1 MPNSVMRVILLCA
14 GYGTRLEKDLQ
25 ESNVSDFKSLRGR
38 PKGLLPIKEKAL
50 LSFWFEEF
58 NGIEDINEVIIV
70 TNDKFL
76 EQFAKSRKWYAADY
90 DQAKIQI
97 VSDGSFSNESRL
109 GAVADIKFGLD
120 HTATGETDDVLV
132 IAGDT
137 LFQKDFKLCEFIAK
151 FQEMKRQSI
160 GRDGGQGLALITE
173 CPCPEDEVHKHGIIE
188 VDPNGRVTSFK
199 EKPKISETQSR
210 SQSPCFYLLDAKCQ
224 EFIVDFLEETS
235 TLPLEKRDAPG
246 NFLAYLIPKSN
257 VFAYKTSGRF
267 DVGNLHS
274 YQLCI
279 ESLTGGSSK

>member
-1 MPNSVMRVILLCA
+1 MRVILLCA

-25 ESNVSDFKSLRGR
+25 ESNVIELKSLRGR
-38 PKGLLPIKEKAL
+38 PKGLLPINDKAL

-58 NGIEDINEVIIV
+58 NGIPDINEVILV

-76 EQFAKSRKWYAADY
+76 EQFAKSRKWYAANY
-90 DQAKIQI
+90 DQAKIKI
-97 VSDGSFSNESRL
+97 VSDGSSSNESRL

-120 HTATGETDDVLV
+120 HTGPTDDDVLV

-137 LFQKDFKLCEFIAK
+137 LFQKDFKLCQFIAN
-151 FQEMKRQSI
+151 FQELKNQN
-160 GRDGGQGLALITE
+160 GDDEGLALITE
-173 CPCPEDEVHKHGIIE
+173 CPCPENEVEKHGIIE
-188 VDPNGRVTSFK
+188 VEPHSRRVTSFM

-210 SQSPCFYLLDAKCQ
+210 SQSPCFYLLDGKCQ

-235 TLPLEKRDAPG
+235 TLPLEKKDAPG
-246 NFLAYLIPKSN
+246 NFLAYLIPKSK
-257 VFAYKTSGRF
+257 VFAYQTSGRF

-279 ESLTGGSSK
+279 ESLTE